1 MVLAILCPGQGS
13 QTPGFLTPW
22 LDVPGVA
29 EQLQRLSDAAEL
41 DLIHYGT
48 QADEETIKD
57 TAIAQPLIVAASLVS
72 ARAAGLD
79 SAGLD
84 GVPQDAI
91 IAGHSV
97 GEIAAAALAGI
108 FSDEDAMKFVSQRA
122 QAMALATKATPT
134 GMAAVLGGDQEEVLA
149 AIHAADLTPANVN
162 GGGQIVAAG
171 ALEDLERF
179 TTEPPAKARVIPLKV
194 AGAFHT
200 SYMEAARA
208 SLGEA
213 APSYSPADPARTI
226 LTNFDGSDVSTGGE
240 YLSHLVEQVARPV
253 RWDLTMETM
262 GRLGVSGIIELAP
275 AGTLVGIAKRVM
287 KGVPSVGL
295 KTPEDL
301 GVAANLV
308 SEMNDG
314 A

>member
-79 SAGLD
+79 AT
-84 GVPQDAI
+84 PQNAV

-97 GEIAAAALAGI
+97 GEFAAAALAGI
-108 FSDEDAMKFVSQRA
+108 FSDEDAMRLVSQRA

-134 GMAAVLGGDQEEVLA
+134 GMSAVLGGDQDEVLA
-149 AIHAADLTPANVN
+149 AIESANLTPANVN

-171 ALEDLERF
+171 AVADLERF
-179 TTEPPAKARVIPLKV
+179 ATEPPAKARVIPLKV

-208 SLGEA
+208 RLGEA

-226 LTNFDGSDVSTGGE
+226 LTNFDGSEVSTGGE

-301 GVAANLV
+301 GAAANLV

>member
-22 LDVPGVA
+22 LDVPSVA

-79 SAGLD
+79 SA
-84 GVPQDAI
+84 PSDAV

-108 FSDEDAMKFVSQRA
+108 FSDEDAMKLVSQRA
-122 QAMALATKATPT
+122 QAMALATKAAPT
-134 GMAAVLGGDQEEVLA
+134 GMAAVLGGDQDEVLA
-149 AIHAADLTPANVN
+149 AIQAANLTPANVN

-226 LTNFDGSDVSTGGE
+226 LTNFDGSEVASGSE

-253 RWDLTMETM
+253 RWDLTMDTM
-262 GRLGVSGIIELAP
+262 ARLGVSGIIEVAP

-301 GVAANLV
+301 GAAANLV